1 LHRSPHEAHV
11 ISLVPSWAPNLHP
24 LVIHFPIALL
34 VVAVLADLVD
44 QVAGRQTW
52 LAPAGT
58 ALYALGAVG
67 AGVACVT
74 GQQAADTVLMSGMA
88 HSIVAAHRT
97 WALATTFYFGVLA
110 IVRVALAF
118 RSTPSGRGLRILLLV
133 AAVIG
138 LMGLQQTA
146 ERGGRLVYEQG
157 VGVIGAGL
165 R

>member
-1 LHRSPHEAHV
+1 MM
-11 ISLVPSWAPNLHP
+11 SLVPSWAPNLHP

-34 VVAVLADLVD
+34 IVAVMADVVD
-44 QVAGRQTW
+44 HFVGRPSW

-58 ALYALGAVG
+58 ALYALGAVS
-67 AGVACVT
+67 AGVACIT

-110 IVRVALAF
+110 IVRVAFAF
-118 RSTPSGRGLRILLLV
+118 TGTSPGRGLRICLLL
-133 AAVIG
+133 AAAIG
-138 LMGLQQTA
+138 VVGLQQAA

>member
-1 LHRSPHEAHV
+1 M

-34 VVAVLADLVD
+34 IVAALADLVD
-44 QVAGRQTW
+44 ILVGRPDW
-52 LAPAGT
+52 LRTAGT
-58 ALYALGAVG
+58 ALYALGVVG
-67 AGVACVT
+67 AVVACVS
-74 GQQAADTVLMSGMA
+74 GQQAANTVLMSGMA

-97 WALATTFYFGVLA
+97 WALATTFYFGVLV
-110 IVRVALAF
+110 IVRFALTFTGA
-118 RSTPSGRGLRILLLV
+118 PVGRWLRVLLFV
-133 AAVIG
+133 AAVAGVAG
-138 LMGLQQTA
+138 LLQTA

>member
-1 LHRSPHEAHV
+1 M

-34 VVAVLADLVD
+34 IVAALADLVD
-44 QVAGRQTW
+44 SVVGRPVW
-52 LAPAGT
+52 LRTAGT
-58 ALYALGAVG
+58 ALYALGVVG
-67 AGVACVT
+67 AVVACVS

-97 WALATTFYFGVLA
+97 WALATTFYFGVLV
-110 IVRVALAF
+110 IVRFALAF
-118 RSTPSGRGLRILLLV
+118 KATPPGRGLRILLFA
-133 AAVIG
+133 AAVAG
-138 LMGLQQTA
+138 VVGLQQTA

>member
-1 LHRSPHEAHV
+1 MIRLFRPGRRIFTRSSS
-11 ISLVPSWAPNLHP
+11 ISP
-24 LVIHFPIALL
+24 LRCSIA
-34 VVAVLADLVD
+34 AVLADLVD
-44 QVAGRQTW
+44 HVVRRQTW

-58 ALYALGAVG
+58 ALYALGAVC

-97 WALATTFYFGVLA
+97 WALATTFYFAVLA
-110 IVRVALAF
+110 IVRVALSF
-118 RSTPSGRGLRILLLV
+118 KGTPPGRGLRILLLV
-133 AAVIG
+133 AAIIG
-138 LMGLQQTA
+138 VAGLQQTA
-146 ERGGRLVYEQG
+146 ERGGRLVYEHG

>member
-1 LHRSPHEAHV
+1 MLS
-11 ISLVPSWAPNLHP
+11 IVPSWAPNLHP

-34 VVAVLADLVD
+34 IVAAVTDLVD
-44 QVAGRQTW
+44 NVVGRPPWLATAVTSLYVLGVAG
-52 LAPAGT
+52 
-58 ALYALGAVG
+58 AV
-67 AGVACVT
+67 VACVS

-97 WALATTFYFGVLA
+97 WALATTFYFGVLVV
-110 IVRVALAF
+110 VRLALAF
-118 RSTPSGRGLRILLLV
+118 TGIRPGRTVRILMLAAALV
-133 AAVIG
+133 GVAGV
-138 LMGLQQTA
+138 QQTA

>member
-1 LHRSPHEAHV
+1 VHV

-34 VVAVLADLVD
+34 IVAALADLIDNV
-44 QVAGRQTW
+44 VRRPAW
-52 LAPAGT
+52 LGTAGT
-58 ALYALGAVG
+58 ALYALGALG
-67 AGVACVT
+67 AGVACVS

-97 WALATTFYFGVLA
+97 WALATTFYFVVLA

-118 RSTPSGRGLRILLLV
+118 KSTPPGRGLRILLLA
-133 AAVIG
+133 AAVVG
-138 LMGLQQTA
+138 VVGLQQTA